1 MFKKENRLVPGAKFN
16 NSYKLTVPQ
25 FVLKVKKNGLGLNRF
40 GIVVSKRVDRRAVVR
55 NKIKRIFRNLL
66 VGYNRDMDVGNDMLF
81 IVRPDIIGKTKKETD
96 FSIKESLI
104 KAGCFKK

>member
-1 MFKKENRLVPGAKFN
+1 
-16 NSYKLTVPQ
+16 
-25 FVLKVKKNGLGLNRF
+25 
-40 GIVVSKRVDRRAVVR
+40 
-55 NKIKRIFRNLL
+55 
-66 VGYNRDMDVGNDMLF
+66 MDVGNDMLF